1 MELKKLETYE
11 EASQNSTWHEDEI
24 EDLKLISCKWVYK
37 IKHSQ
42 AKSIGKY
49 KGRLVAGRFSQH
61 YRLDYDEMFNLV
73 AKITTVRVLLAL
85 EASKNWKL
93 WQMDVKNDFLYR
105 EFDRE
110 IYMNQPRRFD
120 NKAQRILRYIKGTTE
135 YNFLY
140 KRSVQVSW
148 ML

>member
-42 AKSIGKY
+42 AESIEKY
-49 KGRLVAGRFSQH
+49 KGRLVVGRFSQH

-73 AKITTVRVLLAL
+73 VKITTVRVLLAL
-85 EASKNWKL
+85 EAIKNWKL

-110 IYMNQPRRFD
+110 IY
-120 NKAQRILRYIKGTTE
+120 
-135 YNFLY
+135 
-140 KRSVQVSW
+140 
-148 ML
+148 